1 MSWQCEQRLFLH
13 ESSDT
18 VGFKVSKYSNFGMVM
33 RGNSEILFL
42 QPTVVPLNHA
52 AFGAPFMDISDVE
65 LGGAPGA
72 RLQESRRSSRHY
84 KGLWPMTT
92 NRLMHAYVFWV
103 LRKNY
108 AGDDHC

>member
-1 MSWQCEQRLFLH
+1 MIVDFRAAFPCASSSTKRASRCHGRCEQRLFLH
-13 ESSDT
+13 ESGDM

-33 RGNSEILFL
+33 QGNSEILFL

-72 RLQESRRSSRHY
+72 QLRESRRSSRHY
-84 KGLWPMTT
+84 KGL
-92 NRLMHAYVFWV
+92 
-103 LRKNY
+103 
-108 AGDDHC
+108 